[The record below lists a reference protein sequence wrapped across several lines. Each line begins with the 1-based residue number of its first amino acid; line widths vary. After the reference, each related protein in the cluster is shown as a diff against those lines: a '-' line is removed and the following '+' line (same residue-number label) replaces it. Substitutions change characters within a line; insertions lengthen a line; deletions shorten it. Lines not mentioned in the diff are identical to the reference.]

1 MFACHY
7 IAHVHISLDI
17 DHELQVVFVHLKEG
31 MSSAQCSM
39 RLKKVA
45 EGFSTLVPS
54 LFSNKV
60 LT

>member
-1 MFACHY
+1 MLALRY
-7 IAHVHISLDI
+7 IAHVRISLDV
-17 DHELQVVFVHLKEG
+17 DRELQVVFVHLKEG

-39 RLKKVA
+39 HLKKVA